1 MVAIDYNFSLTY
13 NILVNTF
20 HAFQQKDKGN
30 KLRLAD
36 YDDTFIYNTKIVLK
50 HTTRLRKE

>member
-1 MVAIDYNFSLTY
+1 MVAIDYNFRLTY

-30 KLRLAD
+30 KLRLVD